1 MKKSVCYILCT
12 IMALASVSVPQRAS
26 ADSRLL
32 ADVEQTLVASCN
44 IGMGYAIKPVKK
56 NVESNIITTFTD
68 FTGESAPS
76 SNMGERAGKKW
87 YTSLLQGFTKM
98 IIKVIR
104 FIPSQFDKLV
114 MHLVRM

>member
-68 FTGESAPS
+68 FTSESAPS
-76 SNMGERAGKKW
+76 SNMDERAGKKW
-87 YTSLLQGFTKM
+87 YASLLQGFTK
-98 IIKVIR
+98 
-104 FIPSQFDKLV
+104 
-114 MHLVRM
+114 

>member
-12 IMALASVSVPQRAS
+12 IMALASVSVPQSAS

-68 FTGESAPS
+68 SESAPS

-114 MHLVRM
+114 MHLVRG

>member
-12 IMALASVSVPQRAS
+12 IMALASISVPQRAS

-56 NVESNIITTFTD
+56 NVESGFCQSPANI
-68 FTGESAPS
+68 
-76 SNMGERAGKKW
+76 
-87 YTSLLQGFTKM
+87 Y
-98 IIKVIR
+98 
-104 FIPSQFDKLV
+104 LV
-114 MHLVRM
+114 NQTRGI

>member
-1 MKKSVCYILCT
+1 
-12 IMALASVSVPQRAS
+12 MALASVSVPQRAN

-32 ADVEQTLVASCN
+32 ANVEQTLVASCN

-68 FTGESAPS
+68 FTNDTNS
-76 SNMGERAGKKW
+76 SSSMSERAGKKW
-87 YTSLLQGFTKM
+87 YASLLQGFTKV

-114 MHLVRM
+114 MHLARM